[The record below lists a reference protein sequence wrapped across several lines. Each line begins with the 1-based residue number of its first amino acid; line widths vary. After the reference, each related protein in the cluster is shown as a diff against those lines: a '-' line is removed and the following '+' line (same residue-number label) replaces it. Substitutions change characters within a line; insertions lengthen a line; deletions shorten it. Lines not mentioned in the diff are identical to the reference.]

1 MLLPAFPLMP
11 PQSAFEE
18 FSIPYGWFRS
28 GGSLPAGADRTCV
41 EMHLQKDEAQSFH

>member
-1 MLLPAFPLMP
+1 MLLPAFPPMP
-11 PQSAFEE
+11 PQSA

-41 EMHLQKDEAQSFH
+41 ALHLQEDEAQSFH